1 MRHGPAEDHAASGR
15 DFDRA
20 LTASGRERV
29 RDVARALVVGGE
41 APLVIL
47 TSPLV
52 RALQTAEIVAGVVQL
67 AQEAD
72 ERGGDAA
79 SVEIRRD
86 LSPDGD
92 CEAFALKTIEGQGKR
107 VMLVGHE
114 PILGELAARLSGRAF
129 PAGLQKAMVVGLGTH
144 KDEPSRLPLRLR
156 FVLDPKSLE
165 WLHDGRRHGRT

>member
-29 RDVARALVVGGE
+29 RDVARALVEGGE

-67 AQEAD
+67 AE
-72 ERGGDAA
+72 EKGGEAA
-79 SVEIRRD
+79 SVE
-86 LSPDGD
+86 SGATCPPT
-92 CEAFALKTIEGQGKR
+92 ATAK
-107 VMLVGHE
+107 HS
-114 PILGELAARLSGRAF
+114 LGRQSRGRAS
-129 PAGLQKAMVVGLGTH
+129 A
-144 KDEPSRLPLRLR
+144 
-156 FVLDPKSLE
+156 
-165 WLHDGRRHGRT
+165 

>member
-1 MRHGPAEDHAASGR
+1 MAPRRSRLLRTRRRARKRDPRPSPRTDTNRCQPAPGAGTHLIVRLYIMRHGPAEDHAASGR

-29 RDVARALVVGGE
+29 RDVARALVEGGE

-67 AQEAD
+67 AE
-72 ERGGDAA
+72 EKGGEAA

-92 CEAFALKTIEGQGKR
+92 CEAFARK
-107 VMLVGHE
+107 
-114 PILGELAARLSGRAF
+114 
-129 PAGLQKAMVVGLGTH
+129 
-144 KDEPSRLPLRLR
+144 
-156 FVLDPKSLE
+156 
-165 WLHDGRRHGRT
+165 